1 METYPYRHEPLTDFN
16 LQENIDEY
24 KEGLKTVE
32 GYLGETYPLV
42 IGGERIQSEE
52 TKVSLNPADHDEVI
66 GTIHQADVQDCKKAM
81 AVALSTFE
89 TWSRVDPMFRA
100 DVLFKSAAILRRR
113 RFEFAALLTKE
124 AGKPYAEADAD
135 VAEAIDF
142 LEYYGREMLRIREK
156 DKEVLSRRNVE
167 RNEYRFIP
175 LGVGVV
181 ITPFNFPLA
190 ILAGMTSAAVVTG
203 NTVLL
208 KPASTTQTIAYKMLE
223 VFEEAGLPD
232 GVINFVPCEGKEAGD
247 YMVKHPRT
255 RFVSFTGSKDVG
267 VSIYEN
273 AAKVRR
279 GQIWFKRVI
288 AEMGGKGAVIV
299 DEDYDVEEA
308 VDILIKSAFGYSGQK
323 CSAATRAFVHEKI
336 YEEFLALLK
345 LKTEKLKVNDPA
357 TPATFMGPLIDEKA
371 FKKVM
376 SYIETGKE
384 EGTLLTGGRGDDS
397 EGYYV
402 EPTIFIDL
410 KAKARVM
417 QEEIFGPVLCVNKF
431 KKFED
436 AIRKANDTQY
446 GLTGAVLSNSREH
459 LELAR
464 HEFHVGNL
472 YFNRGCTGAIVGYQP
487 FGGFNMSGTNAKAG
501 GPEYL
506 TLHMQAKTVTEQY

>member
-1 METYPYRHEPLTDFN
+1 METYPYRHEPLTDFTRE
-16 LQENIDEY
+16 ENYEKY
-24 KEGLKTVE
+24 KEGLKIVE
-32 GYLGETYPLV
+32 TDLGKTYPLV
-42 IGGERIQSEE
+42 IGGERVKSEE
-52 TKVSLNPADHDEVI
+52 TKVSLNPANHEEVVGI
-66 GTIHQADVQDCKKAM
+66 IHQASVQDCKKAM

-113 RFEFAALLTKE
+113 RFEFAAILTKE
-124 AGKPYAEADAD
+124 AGKPYSEADAD
-135 VAEAIDF
+135 VAEGIDF

-156 DKEVLSRRNVE
+156 GKEVLSRRNIE
-167 RNEYRFIP
+167 RNEYRFLP

-190 ILAGMTSAAVVTG
+190 ILTGMTSAAVVTG

-232 GVINFVPCEGKEAGD
+232 GVVNFVPCEGKEAGD
-247 YMVKHPRT
+247 YMVKHSKT

-267 VSIYEN
+267 VKIYEN
-273 AAKVRR
+273 AAKVRK

-288 AEMGGKGAVIV
+288 AEMGGKGAIIV
-299 DEDYDVEEA
+299 DEDVDVEEA
-308 VDILIKSAFGYSGQK
+308 ADILIKSAFGFSGQK
-323 CSAATRAFVHEKI
+323 CSAATRAFVHESL
-336 YEEFLALLK
+336 YDDFLATLK
-345 LKTEKLKVNDPA
+345 LKTEKLKVNDPE
-357 TPATFMGPLIDEKA
+357 TSSTFMGPLIDEIA

-376 SYIETGKE
+376 SYIEKGKE

-397 EGYYV
+397 KGYFV
-402 EPTIFIDL
+402 EPTIFTDVKPKGSI
-410 KAKARVM
+410 M

-436 AIRKANDTQY
+436 AIRKANDTEY
-446 GLTGAVLSNSREH
+446 GLTGAILSKNREH
-459 LELAR
+459 LEMAR
-464 HEFHVGNL
+464 RDFHVGNL
-472 YFNRGCTGAIVGYQP
+472 YFNRGCTAAIVGYQP